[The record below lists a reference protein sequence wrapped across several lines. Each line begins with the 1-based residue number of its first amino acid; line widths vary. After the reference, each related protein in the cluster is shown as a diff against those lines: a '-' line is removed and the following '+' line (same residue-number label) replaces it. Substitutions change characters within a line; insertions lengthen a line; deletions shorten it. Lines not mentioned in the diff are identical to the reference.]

1 MIGIDILVEEH
12 ANIVN
17 FTNIIEE
24 KMIGILDGEKLDTL
38 YFRKA
43 IDFIRRY
50 ADNHHH
56 KKEEELLFV
65 KMLEE
70 FGQVADKLIRSGMLV
85 EHDLARF
92 TVNEWESALNAYDK
106 EPSTKNKLD
115 ILAHGMNYVYLL
127 RRHASKENDVLYPF
141 AEKNLSEESKNWI
154 NRETEKLEAEKEDF
168 SDIKEFFL

>member
-1 MIGIDILVEEH
+1 MIGIEVLVKEH
-12 ANIVN
+12 ENIVN

-24 KMIGILDGEKLDTL
+24 KMIKILDGEELDTA

-50 ADNHHH
+50 ADKHHH
-56 KKEEELLFV
+56 QKEEDLLFM

-70 FGQVADKLIRSGMLV
+70 FGAVADKLIRSGMLV

-92 TVNEWESALNAYDK
+92 TVSEWEEALDAYD
-106 EPSTKNKLD
+106 EDPSTKNKLD

-154 NRETEKLEAEKEDF
+154 NEETKKLETEKEDF
-168 SDIKEFFL
+168 SNLEEFFI